1 MITPTTGE
9 IIQFVKSKLDVA
21 AAANPYL
28 DSMSDMMERWV
39 RLWQPTQQDD
49 SYKRPV
55 FDSYAMIHSTQK
67 DGASNPRYGWQAVL
81 TGPLFESRK
90 EFRSLRLAK
99 VWVKQQM
106 TVRCWPDVV
115 QSEPDN
121 IDARTINITFDLVCE
136 GPLDKTNLLKY
147 DTFR

>member
-21 AAANPYL
+21 AAANP
-28 DSMSDMMERWV
+28 DMDPMSDMMERWI
-39 RLWQPTQQDD
+39 RLWHGIPQDE

-55 FDSYAMIHSTQK
+55 FDSYAMIHFTPK

-81 TGPLFESRK
+81 QGSLFESRK

-99 VWVKQQM
+99 VWVKQYASRSQGE
-106 TVRCWPDVV
+106 RRQHDHYL
-115 QSEPDN
+115 
-121 IDARTINITFDLVCE
+121 RL
-136 GPLDKTNLLKY
+136 
-147 DTFR
+147 